1 MIFFLHIPKTA
12 GTTFYDVV
20 KQNHSNFLK
29 PKMEE
34 NPIFYLN
41 KNLEIKG
48 SAIRLPGGYETAPQM
63 LNTLLELQN
72 LEKLANIDFI
82 GGHVG
87 FGVHEYFS
95 QPVTYISF
103 LRNPQERLVSDF
115 KEHCKEG
122 RYFYPML
129 KNQNFEF
136 KAYVELLLKYNMDN
150 ILTRQLAGPYD
161 FFLRERKPINEG
173 LYITALANSRS
184 IQFFEMDQFDGALK
198 YFKKNWGWKKISYSI
213 KNKSLQNNSGIDLD
227 SKLIS
232 QVLYHD
238 INVYK
243 AIPRVKIDGESFLR
257 SVFNTKKK

>member
-1 MIFFLHIPKTA
+1 MIFFLHVPKTA

-20 KQNHSNFLK
+20 KKNHEHFLK

-41 KNLEIKG
+41 SNLKNKG
-48 SAIRLPGGYETAPQM
+48 SALRLPGGYKTAPQM
-63 LNTLLELQN
+63 LNILLELQTP
-72 LEKLANIDFI
+72 EKLANIDFI

-87 FGVHEYFS
+87 FGFHEYIS
-95 QPVTYISF
+95 QPVSYISF
-103 LRNPQERLVSDF
+103 LRHPKERLLSDF

-129 KNQNFEF
+129 KKQNFDF
-136 KAYVELLLKYNMDN
+136 KVYLELLLEYNMDN

-161 FFLRERKPINEG
+161 FFLRVRNPNDDS
-173 LYITALANSRS
+173 LYNSALANSKS

-213 KNKSLQNNSGIDLD
+213 KNKSLQDNYDIDLD
-227 SKLIS
+227 EKLVTQVIS
-232 QVLYHD
+232 QD
-238 INVYK
+238 INIYK
-243 AIPRVKIDGESFLR
+243 AISRVKIDRDSFLK
-257 SVFNTKKK
+257 SIFNLKKL